1 MRVFAA
7 LSPSP
12 QFLDSLEE
20 TLVPLKTAHPEFR
33 WLPREN
39 LHITLAFLGEVD
51 SFGIGLLERA
61 VEQTAAPV
69 KPIAASTGKLVLF
82 PQRPVANALALGIA
96 DGKERVASLAFFFE
110 QNLFRAAQAENYPFR
125 PREKRAFTPH
135 ITVARKGRAN
145 LAIFPEEKNVPFR
158 VEGVFESIT
167 VFQSELVKGGAVYT
181 PLFEYRLSGQA
192 D

>member
-12 QFLDSLEE
+12 SFLDSLEE

-51 SFGIGLLERA
+51 SFGIDILGQV
-61 VEQTAAPV
+61 VEQTTAPV
-69 KPIAASTGKLVLF
+69 KPIAASTGKPVLF
-82 PQRPVANALALGIA
+82 PQRQSANALALTIA
-96 DGKERVASLAFFFE
+96 GGKERAAQLASFFE

-125 PREKRAFTPH
+125 PRDKRAFMPH

-145 LAIFPEEKNVPFR
+145 LTIFPEEKNTQFR
-158 VEGVFESIT
+158 VEGIFESVT
-167 VFQSELVKGGAVYT
+167 VFCSELVKGGAVYT
-181 PLFEYRLSGQA
+181 PLFECLLRG
-192 D
+192 